1 MDTSVVALLVRVV
14 VSLGV
19 VLAVMAGAAAVLRR
33 SGVVGT
39 APAGRRGMRR
49 RGVPVEVITRHGLS
63 RTSSLAVVRLGGRV
77 LVLGVTEHQV
87 TLLTEV
93 DPAELDAPPEPD
105 DAPGGWGVSPRQGRR
120 EPPTTAGP
128 AGPGMGAGALPWK
141 VALEQL
147 RERTVRR
154 S

>member
-1 MDTSVVALLVRVV
+1 MDTSLVALLVRVV

-33 SGVVGT
+33 SGVAGT
-39 APAGRRGMRR
+39 AGSGRRGARR
-49 RGVPVEVITRHGLS
+49 KAPVEVIARHGLS
-63 RTSSLAVVRLGGRV
+63 RGASVTVVRLGGRA

-87 TLLTEV
+87 SLLTEM
-93 DPAELDAPPEPD
+93 DPAELDAPPEAID
-105 DAPGGWGVSPRQGRR
+105 GGSS
-120 EPPTTAGP
+120 TAGP
-128 AGPGMGAGALPWK
+128 AGPGIGAGALPWK

>member
-1 MDTSVVALLVRVV
+1 MDTSLVALLVRVV

-39 APAGRRGMRR
+39 AMSGKRGLRR
-49 RGVPVEVITRHGLS
+49 RTVPLEVVARHGLS
-63 RTSSLAVVRLGGRV
+63 RSSSVAVVRLGGRA

-87 TLLTEV
+87 SLLTEI
-93 DPAELDAPPEPD
+93 DPTELDAPSEPD
-105 DAPGGWGVSPRQGRR
+105 DVA
-120 EPPTTAGP
+120 AGP
-128 AGPGMGAGALPWK
+128 AGPGIGAGPLPWK

>member
-1 MDTSVVALLVRVV
+1 VDTSLVALLVRVV

-33 SGVVGT
+33 SGVAGT
-39 APAGRRGMRR
+39 AVAGRRGGRR
-49 RGVPVEVITRHGLS
+49 RPVPVEVLARHGLS
-63 RTSSLAVVRLGGRV
+63 RGAFVTVVRLGGRA

-87 TLLTEV
+87 SLLTEV
-93 DPAELDAPPEPD
+93 DPAALELPPDETPAEP
-105 DAPGGWGVSPRQGRR
+105 
-120 EPPTTAGP
+120 T
-128 AGPGMGAGALPWK
+128 GPGIGAGALPWK

>member
-1 MDTSVVALLVRVV
+1 VDVSLVALLVRVV

-19 VLAVMAGAAAVLRR
+19 VLVVMAGAAAVLRR
-33 SGVVGT
+33 SGVAGT
-39 APAGRRGMRR
+39 AVSGRRGTRR
-49 RGVPVEVITRHGLS
+49 KAPVQVIARHGLS
-63 RTSSLAVVRLGGRV
+63 RGASVVVVRLGGRA

-87 TLLTEV
+87 SLLTEI
-93 DPAELDAPPEPD
+93 DPAEFDAPPD
-105 DAPGGWGVSPRQGRR
+105 DDV
-120 EPPTTAGP
+120 AGP
-128 AGPGMGAGALPWK
+128 AGPGIGSGALPWK

>member
-1 MDTSVVALLVRVV
+1 VDTSLVALLVRVV

-33 SGVVGT
+33 SGVAGT
-39 APAGRRGMRR
+39 GGSGKWGARR
-49 RGVPVEVITRHGLS
+49 RTAPVEVIARHGLS
-63 RTSSLAVVRLGGRV
+63 RGASLTVVRLGGRA

-87 TLLTEV
+87 SLLTEV
-93 DPAELDAPPEPD
+93 DPAELTGPPSDGPPED
-105 DAPGGWGVSPRQGRR
+105 SA
-120 EPPTTAGP
+120 AGP
-128 AGPGMGAGALPWK
+128 AGPGIGAGALPWK

>member
-1 MDTSVVALLVRVV
+1 MDTSLVALLVRVV

-33 SGVVGT
+33 SGVAGT
-39 APAGRRGMRR
+39 AVSGRRGMRR
-49 RGVPVEVITRHGLS
+49 KAPVEVITRHGLS
-63 RTSSLAVVRLGGRV
+63 RGASVAVVRLGGRA

-87 TLLTEV
+87 SLLTEI
-93 DPAELDAPPEPD
+93 DPAELEAPPD
-105 DAPGGWGVSPRQGRR
+105 DDPGGWGVSPRQGRR
-120 EPPTTAGP
+120 EPPKSAGP
-128 AGPGMGAGALPWK
+128 AGPGIGSGALPWK

>member
-1 MDTSVVALLVRVV
+1 MDTSLVALLVRVV

-39 APAGRRGMRR
+39 APAGKRGLRR
-49 RGVPVEVITRHGLS
+49 RSNPVEVIARHGLS
-63 RTSSLAVVRLGGRV
+63 RGSSIAVVRLGARA
-77 LVLGVTEHQV
+77 LVIGVTEHQV
-87 TLLTEV
+87 SLLTEI
-93 DPAELDAPPEPD
+93 DPAELDAPPED
-105 DAPGGWGVSPRQGRR
+105 ELSSPGTPRTPG
-120 EPPTTAGP
+120 TAGP
-128 AGPGMGAGALPWK
+128 AGPGIGAGALPWK

>member
-1 MDTSVVALLVRVV
+1 MDTSLVALLIRVV

-19 VLAVMAGAAAVLRR
+19 VLAVMAAAAAVLRR
-33 SGVVGT
+33 SGVAGT
-39 APAGRRGMRR
+39 GASGRRGGRR
-49 RGVPVEVITRHGLS
+49 RTPAVEVIARHGLTRGAS
-63 RTSSLAVVRLGGRV
+63 VTVVRLGKRA

-87 TLLTEV
+87 SLLTEI
-93 DPAELDAPPEPD
+93 DPAELEPEEAETGPD
-105 DAPGGWGVSPRQGRR
+105 GI
-120 EPPTTAGP
+120 TAGP
-128 AGPGMGAGALPWK
+128 AGPRIGAGALPWK

>member
-1 MDTSVVALLVRVV
+1 MDVSLFTLLIRVV

-19 VLAVMAGAAAVLRR
+19 VLAVMAAAAAVLRR
-33 SGVVGT
+33 SGVVGA
-39 APAGRRGMRR
+39 APAGRRGARR
-49 RGVPVEVITRHGLS
+49 RNLGLEVIARHGLS
-63 RTSSLAVVRLGGRV
+63 RSSSIAVVRLGERA

-93 DPAELDAPPEPD
+93 APAELEAAPEPD
-105 DAPGGWGVSPRQGRR
+105 DTFAG
-120 EPPTTAGP
+120 TAGP
-128 AGPGMGAGALPWK
+128 GIGPGTLPWK
-141 VALEQL
+141 VALDQL

>member
-1 MDTSVVALLVRVV
+1 MDTSLLALLVRVV

-39 APAGRRGMRR
+39 AGMGKRGGLRR
-49 RGVPVEVITRHGLS
+49 RAVPMEVIARQGLS
-63 RTSSLAVVRLGGRV
+63 RSSSVAVLRVGGRA
-77 LVLGVTEHQV
+77 LVIGVTEHQV
-87 TLLTEV
+87 SLLTEI
-93 DPAELDAPPEPD
+93 DPAELAGFSGDTPGPPGRPESPD
-105 DAPGGWGVSPRQGRR
+105 VA
-120 EPPTTAGP
+120 
-128 AGPGMGAGALPWK
+128 AGPGPGIGAGALPWK
-141 VALEQL
+141 VVLEQL

>member
-1 MDTSVVALLVRVV
+1 MDTSLVALLVRVV

-19 VLAVMAGAAAVLRR
+19 VLGVMWGAAAMLRR
-33 SGVVGT
+33 SGVTGT
-39 APAGRRGMRR
+39 AGSGRRGGRR
-49 RGVPVEVITRHGLS
+49 KAPVEVIARHGLS
-63 RTSSLAVVRLGGRV
+63 RGASITVVRLGGRA

-87 TLLTEV
+87 SLLTEM
-93 DPAELDAPPEPD
+93 DPAELDAP
-105 DAPGGWGVSPRQGRR
+105 DAIDSGAGTDAG
-120 EPPTTAGP
+120 TAGP
-128 AGPGMGAGALPWK
+128 GIGSGSLPWK

>member
-1 MDTSVVALLVRVV
+1 MDTSLAALLVRVV

-19 VLAVMAGAAAVLRR
+19 VLVVMWGAATVLRR

-39 APAGRRGMRR
+39 AATGRRGGRR
-49 RGVPVEVITRHGLS
+49 TAPVEVVARHGLARGAS
-63 RTSSLAVVRLGGRV
+63 VIVVRLGGRA
-77 LVLGVTEHQV
+77 LVLGVTEQHV
-87 TLLTEV
+87 SLLTEI
-93 DPAELDAPPEPD
+93 DPAELDAPV
-105 DAPGGWGVSPRQGRR
+105 DALDTGSSDAGS
-120 EPPTTAGP
+120 TAGP
-128 AGPGMGAGALPWK
+128 GIGSGSLPWK

>member
-1 MDTSVVALLVRVV
+1 VDTSLVALLVRVV

-33 SGVVGT
+33 SGVAGT
-39 APAGRRGMRR
+39 AVSGRRGLRR
-49 RGVPVEVITRHGLS
+49 KAPVEVITRHGLS
-63 RTSSLAVVRLGGRV
+63 RGASVAVVRLGGRA

-87 TLLTEV
+87 SLLTEI
-93 DPAELDAPPEPD
+93 DPAELEAPPPD
-105 DAPGGWGVSPRQGRR
+105 DDV
-120 EPPTTAGP
+120 AGP
-128 AGPGMGAGALPWK
+128 AGPGIGSGALPWK

>member
-1 MDTSVVALLVRVV
+1 VDTSLVALLVRVV

-33 SGVVGT
+33 SGVAGT
-39 APAGRRGMRR
+39 AVAGRRGGRR
-49 RGVPVEVITRHGLS
+49 RPVPVEVLARHGLS
-63 RTSSLAVVRLGGRV
+63 RGAFVTVVRLGGRT

-87 TLLTEV
+87 SLLTEV
-93 DPAELDAPPEPD
+93 DPAELDAASLSDGADE
-105 DAPGGWGVSPRQGRR
+105 
-120 EPPTTAGP
+120 TAAEP
-128 AGPGMGAGALPWK
+128 AGPGIGAGVLPWK
-141 VALEQL
+141 VALDQL

>member
-1 MDTSVVALLVRVV
+1 MDTSLVALLIRVV

-33 SGVVGT
+33 SGVVTT
-39 APAGRRGMRR
+39 AGPGRRGGRR
-49 RGVPVEVITRHGLS
+49 RPAPVEVVARHGLS
-63 RTSSLAVVRLGGRV
+63 RGASLAVVRLGGRA
-77 LVLGVTEHQV
+77 LVLGVTEHRV
-87 TLLTEV
+87 SLLTEV
-93 DPAELDAPPEPD
+93 DPAELDSVPD
-105 DAPGGWGVSPRQGRR
+105 DIA
-120 EPPTTAGP
+120 AGP
-128 AGPGMGAGALPWK
+128 AGPGTGAGVLPWK

>member
-1 MDTSVVALLVRVV
+1 MDTSLVALLVRVV

-19 VLAVMAGAAAVLRR
+19 VLLVMWGAATVLRR
-33 SGVVGT
+33 SGVTGT
-39 APAGRRGMRR
+39 AAASGARRGLRR
-49 RGVPVEVITRHGLS
+49 RPAAVEIVSRHGLTRGAS
-63 RTSSLAVVRLGGRV
+63 ITVVRMGTRG

-87 TLLTEV
+87 SLLTEI
-93 DPAELDAPPEPD
+93 DPEELEAPPEE
-105 DAPGGWGVSPRQGRR
+105 ATV
-120 EPPTTAGP
+120 AGP
-128 AGPGMGAGALPWK
+128 AGPGIGSGSLPWK

>member
-1 MDTSVVALLVRVV
+1 MDTSLVALLIRVV

-33 SGVVGT
+33 SGVVGV

-49 RGVPVEVITRHGLS
+49 RGASVEVIARHGLS
-63 RTSSLAVVRLGGRV
+63 RTSSLAVVRLGERA

-87 TLLTEV
+87 TLLTEL
-93 DPAELDAPPEPD
+93 DPAELDASPGPD
-105 DAPGGWGVSPRQGRR
+105 DSFV
-120 EPPTTAGP
+120 GP
-128 AGPGMGAGALPWK
+128 AGPGIGAGTLPWK
-141 VALEQL
+141 VVLEEL

>member
-1 MDTSVVALLVRVV
+1 MDTSLLALLIRVV

-33 SGVVGT
+33 SGVAGT
-39 APAGRRGMRR
+39 GAPGKWGARR
-49 RGVPVEVITRHGLS
+49 RTAPVEVIARHGLS
-63 RTSSLAVVRLGGRV
+63 RGASLTVVRLGGRT

-87 TLLTEV
+87 SLLTEV
-93 DPAELDAPPEPD
+93 DPAELTGPLSDGPPEES
-105 DAPGGWGVSPRQGRR
+105 G
-120 EPPTTAGP
+120 AGP
-128 AGPGMGAGALPWK
+128 AGPGIGPGALPWK

>member
-1 MDTSVVALLVRVV
+1 MDVSLLALLVRVV

-19 VLAVMAGAAAVLRR
+19 VLAVMAAAAAVLRR
-33 SGVVGT
+33 SGVVGA
-39 APAGRRGMRR
+39 APAARRGMRR
-49 RGVPVEVITRHGLS
+49 RSLPMEVIARHGLS
-63 RTSSLAVVRLGGRV
+63 RGSSIAVVRLGERA

-93 DPAELDAPPEPD
+93 DPAELDAPPEFD
-105 DAPGGWGVSPRQGRR
+105 DTFA
-120 EPPTTAGP
+120 AP
-128 AGPGMGAGALPWK
+128 AGPGMRPGTLPWK
-141 VALEQL
+141 VALEQM

>member
-1 MDTSVVALLVRVV
+1 MDTSLVALLVRVV

-33 SGVVGT
+33 SGVAGT
-39 APAGRRGMRR
+39 AVSARRGTRR
-49 RGVPVEVITRHGLS
+49 KAPVEVIARHGLS
-63 RTSSLAVVRLGGRV
+63 RGASVAVVRLGGRA

-87 TLLTEV
+87 SLLTEI
-93 DPAELDAPPEPD
+93 DPAEFDAPPD
-105 DAPGGWGVSPRQGRR
+105 DNS
-120 EPPTTAGP
+120 AGP
-128 AGPGMGAGALPWK
+128 AGPGIGSGALPWK

>member
-1 MDTSVVALLVRVV
+1 MDTSLVALLVRVV

-19 VLAVMAGAAAVLRR
+19 VFAVMAGAAAVLRR
-33 SGVVGT
+33 SGVAGT
-39 APAGRRGMRR
+39 ALSGRRGTRR
-49 RGVPVEVITRHGLS
+49 TPPVQVIARHGLS
-63 RTSSLAVVRLGGRV
+63 RGASVTVVRFGGRA

-87 TLLTEV
+87 SLLTEI
-93 DPAELDAPPEPD
+93 DPAELDAPPD
-105 DAPGGWGVSPRQGRR
+105 D
-120 EPPTTAGP
+120 EHITAGP
-128 AGPGMGAGALPWK
+128 AGPGIGAGALPWK

>member
-1 MDTSVVALLVRVV
+1 VDTSLAALLVRVV

-33 SGVVGT
+33 SGVAGT
-39 APAGRRGMRR
+39 AVAGRRGGRR
-49 RGVPVEVITRHGLS
+49 RPVPVEVLARHGLS
-63 RTSSLAVVRLGGRV
+63 RGAFVTVVRLGGRA

-87 TLLTEV
+87 SLLTEV
-93 DPAELDAPPEPD
+93 DPAALELPPDETDAE
-105 DAPGGWGVSPRQGRR
+105 
-120 EPPTTAGP
+120 P
-128 AGPGMGAGALPWK
+128 AGPGIGAGALPWK

>member
-1 MDTSVVALLVRVV
+1 MDTSLLALLVRVV

-49 RGVPVEVITRHGLS
+49 RGVPVEVIARHGLS
-63 RTSSLAVVRLGGRV
+63 RTSSLAVVRLGGRA

-93 DPAELDAPPEPD
+93 DPAELDAPPGPD
-105 DAPGGWGVSPRQGRR
+105 DTFV
-120 EPPTTAGP
+120 GP

-141 VALEQL
+141 VAFEQL

>member
-1 MDTSVVALLVRVV
+1 MDTSLLALLVRVV

-19 VLAVMAGAAAVLRR
+19 VLAVMWGAATVLRR
-33 SGVVGT
+33 SGVAGT
-39 APAGRRGMRR
+39 AATGRRGVRR
-49 RGVPVEVITRHGLS
+49 KAPVEIVSRHGLS
-63 RTSSLAVVRLGGRV
+63 RGAFVTVVRFGGRA

-87 TLLTEV
+87 SLLTEI
-93 DPAELDAPPEPD
+93 DPAELDTPADEI
-105 DAPGGWGVSPRQGRR
+105 DAGSSTAG
-120 EPPTTAGP
+120 TAGP
-128 AGPGMGAGALPWK
+128 GIGPGSLPWK

>member
-1 MDTSVVALLVRVV
+1 MDTSLVALLVRVV

-33 SGVVGT
+33 SGVAGT
-39 APAGRRGMRR
+39 TAMSRRGLRR
-49 RGVPVEVITRHGLS
+49 RHMPVEVIARHGLS
-63 RTSSLAVVRLGGRV
+63 RNSSVAVLRLGERA

-87 TLLTEV
+87 SLLTEI
-93 DPAELDAPPEPD
+93 DPAELEAPPEPP
-105 DAPGGWGVSPRQGRR
+105 DAA
-120 EPPTTAGP
+120 AGP
-128 AGPGMGAGALPWK
+128 AGPGIGAGALPWK

-154 S
+154 P

>member
-1 MDTSVVALLVRVV
+1 VDTSLLALLVRVV

-33 SGVVGT
+33 SGVAGT
-39 APAGRRGMRR
+39 AGSGKWGARR
-49 RGVPVEVITRHGLS
+49 RTAPVEVIARHGLS
-63 RTSSLAVVRLGGRV
+63 RGASLTVVRLGGRT

-87 TLLTEV
+87 SLLTEV
-93 DPAELDAPPEPD
+93 DPAELEAPPE
-105 DAPGGWGVSPRQGRR
+105 
-120 EPPTTAGP
+120 ETAGP
-128 AGPGMGAGALPWK
+128 AGPGIGAGALPWK

-154 S
+154 F

>member
-1 MDTSVVALLVRVV
+1 MDVSLVALLVRVV

-19 VLAVMAGAAAVLRR
+19 VLAIMAGSAAVLRR

-39 APAGRRGMRR
+39 GSTGKRGTRR
-49 RGVPVEVITRHGLS
+49 RGAPVEVIARHGLS
-63 RTSSLAVVRLGGRV
+63 RTSSVAVVRMGGRV
-77 LVLGVTEHQV
+77 LMLGVTEQQV

-93 DPAELDAPPEPD
+93 DPAELDAPPDHDEIF
-105 DAPGGWGVSPRQGRR
+105 
-120 EPPTTAGP
+120 AGP
-128 AGPGMGAGALPWK
+128 AGPGMEAGTLPWK
-141 VALEQL
+141 VVLEQL

>member
-1 MDTSVVALLVRVV
+1 MDVSLLTLLVRVV

-19 VLAVMAGAAAVLRR
+19 VLAIMAASAAVLRR
-33 SGVVGT
+33 SGVVG
-39 APAGRRGMRR
+39 AGPAGKRGMRR
-49 RGVPVEVITRHGLS
+49 RSLPLEVIARHGLS
-63 RTSSLAVVRLGGRV
+63 RSSSLAVVRLGERA
-77 LVLGVTEHQV
+77 LLLGVTEHQV

-93 DPAELDAPPEPD
+93 DPAELDATPDPDEP
-105 DAPGGWGVSPRQGRR
+105 PGGWGASPRQRR
-120 EPPTTAGP
+120 HEPPETAP
-128 AGPGMGAGALPWK
+128 AGPGTGAGALPWK

>member
-1 MDTSVVALLVRVV
+1 MDTSLVALLIRVV

-33 SGVVGT
+33 SGVVGV

-49 RGVPVEVITRHGLS
+49 RGAPVEIVARHGLT
-63 RTSSLAVVRLGGRV
+63 RTSSLAVVRLGERA

-93 DPAELDAPPEPD
+93 DPAELDASPVPD
-105 DAPGGWGVSPRQGRR
+105 DDFV
-120 EPPTTAGP
+120 GP
-128 AGPGMGAGALPWK
+128 AGPRSGAGTLPWK
-141 VALEQL
+141 VVLEEL